1 MAGGFHS
8 TRPLNHSVAF
18 VASVTSKLPSAL
30 EGVSWQRVHSI
41 GRVDSKIII
50 ASTAPEGPGA
60 GEGEGP
66 RAGVLLSV

>member
-41 GRVDSKIII
+41 DRVGTKMII
-50 ASTAPEGPGA
+50 ASTAPQGDWARERG
-60 GEGEGP
+60 
-66 RAGVLLSV
+66 RAGGRGRSQ

>member
-30 EGVSWQRVHSI
+30 DLHQRIDSLRSGDPIALTALWEGRERGVQRLQ
-41 GRVDSKIII
+41 
-50 ASTAPEGPGA
+50 GPG
-60 GEGEGP
+60 
-66 RAGVLLSV
+66 RRL